1 MYIKHLYINNNL
13 LEYKMAEIL
22 SKIRLASQ
30 PAAQWDPNLV
40 LLLGQKGIET
50 DTYLE
55 KTGDGITPWSALPY
69 LHVRAEDIVGGVN
82 GADGTVILKGTWDA
96 SMGSFPAPVGLKKGW
111 AYRVSFGGTVDG
123 VTFLTND
130 LLICVADCACTDSA
144 TKYIGNWYRNSDSSG
159 QQNTSGLEV
168 IINKSTSI
176 TADKDSNVR
185 YPTVKS
191 IYDWGVSSF
200 IDTSSTQT
208 ITNKR
213 ITYRVGEISS
223 SDAPTINTDMY
234 DFFNITALSTNIIS
248 MSTNMTGTPTPEQCL
263 IINITSIQDRLI
275 EWGNLFESS
284 TVMLPT
290 EVLSGVKTTIG
301 LIYNNTTN
309 KWRCIGV
316 S

>member
-30 PAAQWDPNLV
+30 PAAQWDPTLV

-50 DTYLE
+50 DTNLE
-55 KTGDGITPWSALPY
+55 KTGDGVTPWSALPY

-96 SMGSFPAPVGLKKGW
+96 SMGSFPAPVGLKRGW

-130 LLICVADCACTDSA
+130 LLICVADCACADSA
-144 TKYIGNWYRNSDSSG
+144 TKYIGNWYRNSDSTG

-168 IINKSTSI
+168 IVNKSTSVV
-176 TADKDSNVR
+176 DDSGSNVR

-191 IYDWGVSSF
+191 VYDWGNSSF
-200 IDTSSTQT
+200 VTTSSEQT
-208 ITNKR
+208 LTNKR
-213 ITYRVGEISS
+213 ITYRVGSVTSS
-223 SDAPTINTDMY
+223 STPSINTNMY
-234 DFFNITALSTNIIS
+234 DIYNITALDTNITS
-248 MSTNMTGTPTPEQCL
+248 MSVNLTGTPTSEQCL
-263 IINITSIQDRLI
+263 IINITGTGSRTID
-275 EWGNLFESS
+275 WGNLFESS
-284 TVMLPT
+284 TVLLPNST
-290 EVLSGVKTTIG
+290 EGTNKLSIG
-301 LIYNNTTN
+301 LMYNSSTG